1 MKCWHSIWEGHTQTG
16 KSEKLGGKEA
26 RKKKGKQREVMCC
39 HAGPHFTMSYE
50 ETQQALGKD
59 VGLVPGTS
67 PEDLWEEIKS

>member
-1 MKCWHSIWEGHTQTG
+1 ME
-16 KSEKLGGKEA
+16 
-26 RKKKGKQREVMCC
+26 KKKGKQREVMCC